1 LYKISASEGPAGQ
14 ARVAWVTGASSG
26 IGAALCLGL
35 AAGGWTVAASARRAE
50 RLQALAADERAAGRI
65 HAVPL
70 DVTDEPA
77 VTEAVAAIEAR
88 LGPVHTAVL
97 NAGDYTPM
105 PARSFDTALFR
116 RLMEVNYLGVVH
128 GIGAV
133 LPRQLARGQGR
144 LFVTASVAGYRGLP
158 LAAPYGATKAALINL
173 AESLRAELD
182 GSGVEVRLIN
192 PGFVRTDLTAKN
204 AFHMPALVDAE
215 TAAARILR
223 ELDGT
228 GFEIAFPRRFA
239 YALKLLRMLPYRLYF
254 PLIRRMTGT

>member
-1 LYKISASEGPAGQ
+1 LYKMNAVQPALGE

-35 AAGGWTVAASARRAE
+35 AERGWTVAASARRVD
-50 RLQALAADERAAGRI
+50 RLLALAADGRAAGRI
-65 HAVPL
+65 HPVPV
-70 DVTDEPA
+70 DVTDEKA
-77 VTEAVAAIEAR
+77 VGEAVAAIEAQW
-88 LGPVHTAVL
+88 GPVHTAVL
-97 NAGDYTPM
+97 NAGDYAPM

-116 RLMEVNYLGVVH
+116 HLIEVNYLGVVH

-133 LPRQLARGQGR
+133 LPRQLARARGR
-144 LFVTASVAGYRGLP
+144 IFVTASVAGYRGLP

-204 AFHMPALVDAE
+204 AFHMPALIDAQ

-228 GFEIAFPRRFA
+228 AFEITVPRRFA

-254 PLIRRMTGT
+254 PLIRWATGS